1 MTDTRSLMHRRTGGT
16 AFWQL
21 MRAAFLKDGMHQL
34 ASAEPSP
41 AQMALA
47 RVTCS
52 LARLATP
59 ALGRRKAV
67 ALGMEVGLAN

>member
-47 RVTCS
+47 WVDTLS
-52 LARLATP
+52 LAMAVFGTVASP
-59 ALGRRKAV
+59 NLG
-67 ALGMEVGLAN
+67 G